1 MKPLVALLCGLIF
14 GAGLTVSGMTDP
26 ARVAGFLDLFGA
38 WDPTLAFVMGGAL
51 AVAVP
56 GFQWLLRRPRPQL
69 DERFHLPTRQ
79 GIDRDLWLGAAL
91 FGIGWGLSGFCP
103 GPALAGLASGLWQVW
118 LFVAA
123 MAAGMALRHWQV
135 QR

>member
-103 GPALAGLASGLWQVW
+103 GPALAGQAYRDAPEL
-118 LFVAA
+118 
-123 MAAGMALRHWQV
+123 
-135 QR
+135 